1 MAPQLIIRSVMSK
14 IQGGNLTD
22 YITNISTSGPHG
34 RQCSEYY
41 ASLNKVIDMI
51 DSVNSNTVSLQSSDF
66 EFLMNPNGTNKDRYI
81 RIISDMLEFPAKGI
95 FSANQV
101 RAAGHFYDD
110 KPHKLGGKQRLVTTD
125 SR

>member
-1 MAPQLIIRSVMSK
+1 MNLPIPMSIQAWERGGGVKWAVAPQLIIRSVMSK

-51 DSVNSNTVSLQSSDF
+51 YSVNSNTVSLQSYDF
-66 EFLMNPNGTNKDRYI
+66 
-81 RIISDMLEFPAKGI
+81 
-95 FSANQV
+95 
-101 RAAGHFYDD
+101 
-110 KPHKLGGKQRLVTTD
+110 
-125 SR
+125 